1 MTMHPLKHFEDS
13 FDNAQ
18 WRKTKQMQCDHVFF
32 DPSAL
37 RVHLKSQWRKAT
49 KVQPM
54 WLGIFSGSQFEKTL
68 DNTQHGEKQNRC
80 NQCDYASS
88 QASNLRTHFKTHNG
102 EKSNKCDFACIWK
115 QTVEKIQTN
124 VRRANVLQ
132 PTTIPGKQFIA
143 TSISWGK
150 LYKTALGKGLKIVG
164 KITQFSR
171 PFSLLVTDMDPIH
184 NKPLRSFMCG
194 INHLHMNSTQIK
206 DQIFPSGILFT
217 LHTFISILLDLS
229 HLTLQGWN
237 YLVDRESHSKF
248 TRMRSDS
255 NWFVRAFIRIMSQN
269 CLSLSSNCPLSLF
282 NLNICLHWKKK

>member
-1 MTMHPLKHFEDS
+1 
-13 FDNAQ
+13 
-18 WRKTKQMQCDHVFF
+18 
-32 DPSAL
+32 
-37 RVHLKSQWRKAT
+37 
-49 KVQPM
+49 M

-184 NKPLRSFMCG
+184 NKPLRSLMCG

-206 DQIFPSGILFT
+206 DQIFPVASSSSRPPCTPSSPSSSTSLIWSSMAEIIWWTGSPIV
-217 LHTFISILLDLS
+217 S
-229 HLTLQGWN
+229 LQGWG
-237 YLVDRESHSKF
+237 
-248 TRMRSDS
+248 
-255 NWFVRAFIRIMSQN
+255 RIQTD
-269 CLSLSSNCPLSLF
+269 L
-282 NLNICLHWKKK
+282 

>member
-1 MTMHPLKHFEDS
+1 MQSHIGCICLAFLHCAFSCVSSNGLPARMQSHIGCICLTFLHCVFSCVSSNCLPERKQSHIGCICSTFL
-13 FDNAQ
+13 Q
-18 WRKTKQMQCDHVFF
+18 WWQICFLEQL
-32 DPSAL
+32 A
-37 RVHLKSQWRKAT
+37 
-49 KVQPM
+49 
-54 WLGIFSGSQFEKTL
+54 
-68 DNTQHGEKQNRC
+68 
-80 NQCDYASS
+80 Y
-88 QASNLRTHFKTHNG
+88 
-102 EKSNKCDFACIWK
+102 
-115 QTVEKIQTN
+115 
-124 VRRANVLQ
+124 
-132 PTTIPGKQFIA
+132 
-143 TSISWGK
+143 
-150 LYKTALGKGLKIVG
+150 
-164 KITQFSR
+164 
-171 PFSLLVTDMDPIH
+171 PIH

-269 CLSLSSNCPLSLF
+269 YLSLSSNCPLSLF

>member
-1 MTMHPLKHFEDS
+1 MWPCLLWSECVKGTFEIT
-13 FDNAQ
+13 Q
-18 WRKTKQMQCDHVFF
+18 WRKTK
-32 DPSAL
+32 
-37 RVHLKSQWRKAT
+37 

-88 QASNLRTHFKTHNG
+88 QASNLRTHFITHNG

-184 NKPLRSFMCG
+184 NKPFLHVWNQPPPHEPHSDQGSDLPQWHRL
-194 INHLHMNSTQIK
+194 HLCPQGH
-206 DQIFPSGILFT
+206 
-217 LHTFISILLDLS
+217 LDLS
-229 HLTLQGWN
+229 HLILQGLN
-237 YLVDRESHSKF
+237 HLVDRESHSKF
-248 TRMRSDS
+248 ISLQG
-255 NWFVRAFIRIMSQN
+255 WGRIQTD
-269 CLSLSSNCPLSLF
+269 L
-282 NLNICLHWKKK
+282 

>member
-1 MTMHPLKHFEDS
+1 M
-13 FDNAQ
+13 
-18 WRKTKQMQCDHVFF
+18 
-32 DPSAL
+32 
-37 RVHLKSQWRKAT
+37 
-49 KVQPM
+49 
-54 WLGIFSGSQFEKTL
+54 G
-68 DNTQHGEKQNRC
+68 
-80 NQCDYASS
+80 
-88 QASNLRTHFKTHNG
+88 
-102 EKSNKCDFACIWK
+102 
-115 QTVEKIQTN
+115 
-124 VRRANVLQ
+124 
-132 PTTIPGKQFIA
+132 

-150 LYKTALGKGLKIVG
+150 LYKTVLGKWLKIVG

-269 CLSLSSNCPLSLF
+269 YLSLSSNCPLSLF